1 MSTERE
7 PYVFLRG
14 RMIPASEAHIA
25 FYDAAV
31 VLGATITDMARTI
44 GHVPFRLDD
53 HVARFF
59 RSCKYARIQ
68 PPVSE
73 AELEARARELVA
85 HNRELIGSE
94 EDLSIVMFIS
104 PGEIAVYAGASEL
117 DRPMEP
123 TLCVHTFSLPFQ
135 KWAAFFTEGAH
146 VVTPWQRHVPP
157 QCVDPKIKYRSRLH
171 WWLADQ
177 ETRLVDSQAVTL
189 LLDLDGNV
197 AECTGANFMIVRDG
211 TLVCPSPRNIL
222 RGISMVTAIELCGE
236 LGIPV
241 EERDFQVYDVVQADE
256 AMLASTPYCLAPVT
270 KVNDHTISNGTSGP
284 IFHRLLT
291 AWSEKVGKD
300 LLAQVK
306 GR

>member
-1 MSTERE
+1 MSAESE
-7 PYVFLRG
+7 PLVFLRG
-14 RMIPASEAHIA
+14 RMIPSSEAHIA
-25 FYDAAV
+25 FYDSAV
-31 VLGATITDMARTI
+31 VLGATLTDMARTI
-44 GHVPFRLDD
+44 GHLPFRLED

-68 PPVSE
+68 PPLSE
-73 AELEARARELVA
+73 DELVARARELVEQ
-85 HNRELIGSE
+85 NLRLVGKED
-94 EDLSIVMFIS
+94 DLSIVMFMS
-104 PGEIAVYAGASEL
+104 PGEIGVYAGAADIE
-117 DRPMEP
+117 RPMEP
-123 TLCVHTFSLPFQ
+123 TLCVHTFPLPFR
-135 KWAAFFTEGAH
+135 KWAPYFKEGAH

-177 ETRLVDSQAVTL
+177 ETRLVDPQAVTL

-197 AECTGANFMIVRDG
+197 TECTGANFLIVRDG

-222 RGISMVTAIELCGE
+222 RGISMVTAVELCGE

-270 KVNDHTISNGTSGP
+270 KINEHTIGSGASGP
-284 IFHRLLT
+284 VFHRLLT
-291 AWSEKVGKD
+291 AWSERVGKD
-300 LLAQVK
+300 LLAQVT
-306 GR
+306 GG